1 MALTGFYGSHQGRGF
16 HSAEVQALAK
26 EGLDRSEIR
35 RVVDWTEKSVTVE
48 TVGGRCISLGFETAK
63 NLGIVR

>member
-26 EGLDRSEIR
+26 EGLDRSEVR
-35 RVVDWTEKSVTVE
+35 RVIDRTDHSVTVE
-48 TVGGRCISLGFETAK
+48 TTGGRLVSLGVASAI